1 MAKRS
6 LYLLLALSIALS
18 ACGNNQQCNAT
29 NTSSANCQFE
39 STKDHSPLS
48 ITAARNDS
56 DAAKAFLA
64 SCISPYTKLYAKA
77 PKKNGAHC
85 IILLS

>member
-1 MAKRS
+1 MVKRN
-6 LYLLLALSIALS
+6 LYLLLALSITLS
-18 ACGNNQQCNAT
+18 ACGNNQQGIAT

-48 ITAARNDS
+48 ITAAPNDS

-64 SCISPYTKLYAKA
+64 SCINPYTKLYAEA

>member
-1 MAKRS
+1 MVKRN
-6 LYLLLALSIALS
+6 LYLLLALSITLS
-18 ACGNNQQCNAT
+18 ACGNNQQGNAI

-48 ITAARNDS
+48 IIAAPNDS

-64 SCISPYTKLYAKA
+64 SCINPYSKLYAEA